1 MAKADEEITEKTDEE
16 MQESVADALDD
27 VLGGEPSV
35 LDGEHSALGG
45 EPSEKEEGGNNE
57 QAPGENGEE
66 AGEGEA
72 GEEGEEGEGVEGQA
86 EGEGDAEEAG
96 APDYSVPEG
105 LNERSQ
111 ERFRQLV
118 EDNKAVREEVQ
129 KATETI
135 TGMRQMVIDSGLS
148 NQEFLG
154 AIDFAATVKRDPAK
168 GIEMLQ
174 DYIKHVAKTT
184 GIKPKGM
191 EVDLLDDFP
200 DLQTAV
206 EDMEMTEAAALEIA
220 QSRRQKAQQ
229 ERAQQQQADPN
240 SEQGYKAAQDAAI
253 PELTKILT
261 TASKSIDWDAKSP
274 AILEAA
280 QFARENLHPSKW
292 VGYIQGE
299 IKKIDALSKRVGGR
313 RGGKSPQPL
322 TGGDGHRGGKKEPQT
337 IEEGIDSILT

>member
-1 MAKADEEITEKTDEE
+1 MLLMAEKDELNTENESAEKTPEE
-16 MQESVADALDD
+16 LQESVANAVDI
-27 VLGGEPSV
+27 VLSGES
-35 LDGEHSALGG
+35 S
-45 EPSEKEEGGNNE
+45 KEEEGDDSE
-57 QAPGENGEE
+57 QASSEDDE
-66 AGEGEA
+66 
-72 GEEGEEGEGVEGQA
+72 EEGEGEESAEDNAGEA
-86 EGEGDAEEAG
+86 DEGEPAEDEG
-96 APDYSVPEG
+96 TDAPDYSVPEG

-118 EDNKAVREEVQ
+118 DDNKAVRQEVQ

-174 DYIKHVAKTT
+174 DYIKHVAKAT

-200 DLQTAV
+200 DLQSAV
-206 EDMEMTEAAALEIA
+206 EDMEITEAAALEIA
-220 QSRRQKAQQ
+220 QSRRQKTQQ
-229 ERAQQQQADPN
+229 ERSQQEGDQNTDRA
-240 SEQGYKAAQDAAI
+240 YKAAQDAAI
-253 PELTKILT
+253 PVLSDVLLE
-261 TASKSIDWDAKSP
+261 ASKSIDWDAKSP

-280 QFARENLHPSKW
+280 KFARENLHPSKW
-292 VGYIQGE
+292 VVYIQDE
-299 IKKIDALSKRVGGR
+299 IKKIDSLSKRVGMK
-313 RGGKSPQPL
+313 RGGKKPQPL

-337 IEEGIDSILT
+337 IAEGIDSILT